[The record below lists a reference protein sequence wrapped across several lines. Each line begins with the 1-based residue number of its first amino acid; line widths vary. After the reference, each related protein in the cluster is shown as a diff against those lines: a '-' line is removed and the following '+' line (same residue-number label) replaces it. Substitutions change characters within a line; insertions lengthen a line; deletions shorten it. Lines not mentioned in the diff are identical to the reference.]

1 MDNNNS
7 GEGVLGSIISIFFAT
22 LSFLSIGSVQ
32 PFISA
37 IAGIVAIV
45 AGVTTIYKN
54 IKK

>member
-22 LSFLSIGSVQ
+22 LSFLSIGAVQ

-37 IAGIVAIV
+37 IAGLVAIV
-45 AGVTTIYKN
+45 AGITTIYKN
-54 IKK
+54 VKK